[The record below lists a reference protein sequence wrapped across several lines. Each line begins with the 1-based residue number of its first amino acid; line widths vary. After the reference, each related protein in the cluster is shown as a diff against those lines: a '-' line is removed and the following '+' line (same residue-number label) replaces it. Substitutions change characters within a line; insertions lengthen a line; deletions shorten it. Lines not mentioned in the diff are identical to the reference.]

1 MQIYDFA
8 MAGAMYV
15 ISGIMFWQMRHID
28 APDSRVL
35 PTIIALLL
43 ILLATALIIVRL
55 LKRDKKEAYD
65 FRNSSRGLIMLAIL
79 LVFVLC
85 SQWFGFFVSTPFFL
99 LGAMVFLGQRDKR
112 TLVLVPILGT
122 AAIVVLFQ
130 FIFQVSLPEGT
141 IFNIFK
147 YI

>member
-1 MQIYDFA
+1 MQIYDFV
-8 MAGAMYV
+8 MAGAMYA
-15 ISGIMFWQMRHID
+15 ISGIMFWHMRHID

-43 ILLATALIIVRL
+43 IVLATALIIVRL
-55 LKRDKKEAYD
+55 LERDKKETYD
-65 FRNSSRGLIMLAIL
+65 FRNSSRGLIMLVIL
-79 LVFVLC
+79 LAFVLC

-99 LGAMVFLGQRDKR
+99 FGAMLFLGQRNKR

-122 AAIVVLFQ
+122 AVIVVLFR

-141 IFNIFK
+141 IFNIFN